1 MYTITDVHYNHIH
14 VYPGLYDTSV
24 LLYTSLVHPI
34 LDTALSTNVYSVH
47 LSFALPIELCTI
59 QPTKC
64 VVYGVV
70 VRMMQC
76 TEQQCIVQL
85 SSANTAL
92 CTVQSIQCSNTSATV
107 HVYCMHE
114 CMSEMYE

>member
-24 LLYTSLVHPI
+24 LLYISLKHPI

-47 LSFALPIELCTI
+47 FSFALPIELCTI
-59 QPTKC
+59 QPAKC

-85 SSANTAL
+85 SSVSCIVSCIQKL
-92 CTVQSIQCSNTSATV
+92 FTVYNSFLLS
-107 HVYCMHE
+107 
-114 CMSEMYE
+114 